1 MFEKK
6 LFLNELFDLY
16 APLLSE
22 KKQDVFLMYYGEDL
36 SLSEIS
42 QQTGVSRQ
50 GVRDLLERSAA
61 ELERYDDA
69 LGLAKKKKRLAQ
81 LADSVCPGLSEEAA
95 DELKNALSGL
105 L

>member
-16 APLLSE
+16 GPLLSE
-22 KKQDVFLMYYGEDL
+22 KKQDVFLMYYGDDL

-42 QQTGVSRQ
+42 QQTGISRQ

-61 ELERYDDA
+61 ELERFEGA
-69 LGLAKKKKRLAQ
+69 LGLAVKKKRLDTLSEAIR
-81 LADSVCPGLSEEAA
+81 PGLSQQDT

>member
-22 KKQDVFLMYYGEDL
+22 KKQDVFLMYYGDDL

-61 ELERYDDA
+61 ELERYEDA
-69 LGLAKKKKRLAQ
+69 LGLSKKKKRLEQIA
-81 LADSVCPGLSEEAA
+81 ASVRPGLCEKETN
-95 DELKNALSGL
+95 ELKSALSGL
-105 L
+105 F

>member
-22 KKQDVFLMYYGEDL
+22 RKQDVFSLYYGEDL

-42 QQTGVSRQ
+42 QQTGISRQ
-50 GVRDLLERSAA
+50 GVRDLLERTAA
-61 ELERYDDA
+61 ELERYEKA
-69 LGLAKKKKRLAQ
+69 LGLAEKKKRLSD
-81 LADSVCPGLSEEAA
+81 LAASVRPELSEEEALK
-95 DELKNALSGL
+95 LKNLLSGL